1 MRLALLPAMAFA
13 LLMAGCS
20 GSLQG
25 PPAFEQ
31 TYGTVDEPCAASKTD
46 AVHCT
51 AHVYLINHGGEGV
64 GLATIA
70 VPVTNPTA
78 ATASTARRTS
88 AVRCGGYIPDT
99 AGGAVVDLSC
109 GFDLPPGT
117 SVAGAPILQAVNFS
131 AAGAPSSS
139 SGGVLGIVDV
149 GLAAVAGLIAVVA
162 LLMAIGRRG
171 RASAYTAQLGATQQE
186 SGGKSRRRPDDEDED
201 W

>member
-1 MRLALLPAMAFA
+1 MLPALAFV

-31 TYGTVDEPCAASKTD
+31 TYGTVDEPCTASKTD

-51 AHVYLINHGGEGV
+51 AHVYLVNHGGEGV

-70 VPVTNPTA
+70 VPVTNPSA
-78 ATASTARRTS
+78 AAASTARRTS
-88 AVRCGGYIPDT
+88 AVRCGGYLPDT

-131 AAGAPSSS
+131 AAGAASSS
-139 SGGVLGIVDV
+139 SGGILGIVDL
-149 GLAAVAGLIAVVA
+149 GLAAVAGLVAVVA
-162 LLMAIGRRG
+162 LLMAIAGRG
-171 RASAYTAQLGATQQE
+171 RATGYLAPSGPRPQE
-186 SGGKSRRRPDDEDED
+186 SGGRSRGQPEEDDD